1 MTSRDPI
8 LARAEA
14 LGAAQIEAHT
24 YRKERDQARRAITR
38 ICAAYDHGTDL
49 DLDVTIRQADDLINK
64 ERP

>member
-1 MTSRDPI
+1 MTSEDPV

-14 LGAAQIEAHT
+14 LGAAQIQART
-24 YRKERDQARRAITR
+24 YRQERDQALRALSR

-49 DLDVTIRQADDLINK
+49 DLDVTIRQAVDLLNK